1 MFKIFLKKCEN
12 MRTETLYKILFGI
25 YLVIFF
31 VVGIYIGVEISKE
44 EQDKDVIA
52 SVDNKKV
59 NISVEPYEEEEKQD
73 EPLIDVMVKY
83 TDVYPDCGHTIDSEE
98 NYENTTIED
107 MKQEIEQRDLGY
119 RLIGIE
125 DGILIYQKVHSGK
138 CLNHY
143 KVIFEEGTVKIYRNN
158 LEGEYEYYQ
167 DTEITIETIREGI
180 REKLKE
186 GIIVD
191 DIEELLLL
199 IEDIES

>member
-1 MFKIFLKKCEN
+1 
-12 MRTETLYKILFGI
+12 MRTRTLYKILLGVS
-25 YLVIFF
+25 LVLFF
-31 VVGIYIGVEISKE
+31 VVGMYIGVEISKE
-44 EQDKDVIA
+44 EEQKDVIA
-52 SVDNKKV
+52 STNKKV
-59 NISVEPYEEEEKQD
+59 NIAVEPYVEETEQE
-73 EPLIDVMVKY
+73 EPLIDVVIKY

-98 NYENTTIED
+98 NYENTTLED
-107 MKQEIEQRDLGY
+107 MKHEVDERDLGY

-125 DGILIYQKVHSGK
+125 DGILIYQKVHNGK

-143 KVIFEEGTVKIYRNN
+143 KVIFEESTVKIYRIN
-158 LEGEYEYYQ
+158 LAGEYEFYQ

>member
-1 MFKIFLKKCEN
+1 MK
-12 MRTETLYKILFGI
+12 TESLYKILFGVSLI
-25 YLVIFF
+25 LFF
-31 VVGIYIGVEISKE
+31 VVGIYIGVGISKE
-44 EQDKDVIA
+44 EEQKDVIA
-52 SVDNKKV
+52 STNKKV
-59 NISVEPYEEEEKQD
+59 DISVEPYEEEIEQ
-73 EPLIDVMVKY
+73 EETLIDVVIKY

-98 NYENTTIED
+98 KYENTTID
-107 MKQEIEQRDLGY
+107 NMKCEVDERDLGY

-125 DGILIYQKVHSGK
+125 DGILIYQKVHTGK

-143 KVIFEEGTVKIYRNN
+143 KVIFEDGTVKIYRNN
-158 LEGEYEYYQ
+158 IEGEYEYYQ

-191 DIEELLLL
+191 ELEELFLL

>member
-1 MFKIFLKKCEN
+1 MK
-12 MRTETLYKILFGI
+12 TESLYKILFGVSLI
-25 YLVIFF
+25 LFF
-31 VVGIYIGVEISKE
+31 VVGIYIGVGISKE
-44 EQDKDVIA
+44 EEQKDVIA
-52 SVDNKKV
+52 STNKKV
-59 NISVEPYEEEEKQD
+59 DISVEPYEEET
-73 EPLIDVMVKY
+73 LIDVVIKY

-98 NYENTTIED
+98 KYENTTID
-107 MKQEIEQRDLGY
+107 NMKCEVDERDLGY

-125 DGILIYQKVHSGK
+125 DGILIYQKVHTGK

-143 KVIFEEGTVKIYRNN
+143 KVIFEDGTVKIYRNN
-158 LEGEYEYYQ
+158 IEGEYEYYQ

-191 DIEELLLL
+191 ELEELLLL

>member
-1 MFKIFLKKCEN
+1 
-12 MRTETLYKILFGI
+12 MRTETLYKILFGVS
-25 YLVIFF
+25 LVLFF
-31 VVGIYIGVEISKE
+31 VVGMYIGVEISKE
-44 EQDKDVIA
+44 EEQKDVIA

-59 NISVEPYEEEEKQD
+59 NIAVEPYVEETEQE
-73 EPLIDVMVKY
+73 EPLIDVIVKY

-98 NYENTTIED
+98 KHENTTVEN
-107 MKQEIEQRDLGY
+107 MKHEVDGRDLGY

-125 DGILIYQKVHSGK
+125 DGILIYQKVHNGK

-143 KVIFEEGTVKIYRNN
+143 KVIFEEGTVKIYRIN
-158 LEGEYEYYQ
+158 LAGEFELYQ

-186 GIIVD
+186 GILVD

>member
-1 MFKIFLKKCEN
+1 MK
-12 MRTETLYKILFGI
+12 TESLYKILFGVSLI
-25 YLVIFF
+25 LFF
-31 VVGIYIGVEISKE
+31 VVGIYIGVGISKE
-44 EQDKDVIA
+44 EEQKDVIA
-52 SVDNKKV
+52 STNKKV
-59 NISVEPYEEEEKQD
+59 DISVEPYEEEIEQ
-73 EPLIDVMVKY
+73 EETLIDVVIKY

-98 NYENTTIED
+98 KYENTTID
-107 MKQEIEQRDLGY
+107 NMKCEVDERDLGY

-125 DGILIYQKVHSGK
+125 DGILIYQKVHTGK

-143 KVIFEEGTVKIYRNN
+143 KVIFEDGTVKIYRNN
-158 LEGEYEYYQ
+158 IEGEYEYYQ

-191 DIEELLLL
+191 ELEELLLL